1 GGTST
6 PLPRF
11 EPTFAFDT
19 PNLSPLPQ
27 PEERAYLEARERE
40 KQQRRVS
47 GSALGLR
54 TTPSPPA
61 SIADEEETMDIKDT
75 TNPAP
80 ATEAVATAGGP
91 GHRVLSSTVSPT
103 PSPPSSIASVSP
115 AASLPA
121 LLPPFGADDD
131 DLFLSS
137 STPPAV
143 PESYLELEPVDVS
156 SVWTEWATGSLPAPT
171 TAAGGAKPKGDAAA
185 DESSALAFLDLSFLQ
200 DAPMTA

>member
-61 SIADEEETMDIKDT
+61 STIDEEETMDIKDNA
-75 TNPAP
+75 NPAPP
-80 ATEAVATAGGP
+80 ATEAVANAGGP
-91 GHRVLSSTVSPT
+91 GRRVLSSTVSPT

-156 SVWTEWATGSLPAPT
+156 SVWTEWATGSLPAT
-171 TAAGGAKPKGDAAA
+171 EGAKPKAAPVGDA